1 MKHLE
6 ISDLSYTYGDTPGI
20 ENISLYVN
28 KGEFVGLIGPNGS
41 GKSTILKN
49 IYRSLSPTKGSII
62 LDGKDLIKMSR
73 KESALKMAVVCQEN
87 DIPFDFTVEEI
98 TAMGRSPHKHLFEN
112 DNDYDK
118 KIVHNALEQL
128 GISNM
133 SKRSYTS
140 LSGGEKQRVIIAR
153 AIAQESDF
161 LVLDEPTNH
170 LDIGYQM
177 QIFDFVNKL
186 DVTVIAAVHDLNIA
200 SLYCDRLYVVKNGKI
215 VLHGTPQEVL
225 TPENIKSIYG
235 VECIV
240 ESNTITKRPYII
252 YLPARIK
259 KENI

>member
-49 IYRSLSPTKGSII
+49 IYRSLSPTKGNII
-62 LDGKDLIKMSR
+62 LDGKDLLKMSR
-73 KESALKMAVVCQEN
+73 RESALKMAVVCQEN

-118 KIVHNALEQL
+118 KIVHDALEQL

-140 LSGGEKQRVIIAR
+140 LSGGEKKRVIIAR

-177 QIFDFVNKL
+177 QIFDFIDKL

-215 VLHGTPQEVL
+215 VLNGTPQEVL

-240 ESNTITKRPYII
+240 ENNTITKRPYII
-252 YLPARIK
+252 YLPARTK
-259 KENI
+259 KENV

>member
-62 LDGKDLIKMSR
+62 LGGKDLLKMSR
-73 KESALKMAVVCQEN
+73 RESALKMAVVCQEN

-98 TAMGRSPHKHLFEN
+98 TAMGRSPHKRLFEN

-118 KIVHNALEQL
+118 KIVHDALAQL
-128 GISNM
+128 GISDM
-133 SKRSYTS
+133 SKRSYTN

-177 QIFDFVNKL
+177 QIFDFVDKL
-186 DVTVIAAVHDLNIA
+186 NVTVIAAVHDLNIA
-200 SLYCDRLYVVKNGKI
+200 SLYCDRLYVVKNGRI
-215 VLHGTPQEVL
+215 VLQGIPQEVL
-225 TPENIKSIYG
+225 TTENIKSIYG
-235 VECIV
+235 VDCIV
-240 ESNTITKRPYII
+240 ENNAITKRPYIV
-252 YLPARIK
+252 YLPARTI